1 MTIDGADTY
10 MTKEVSNKLNN
21 QDVISRFDKRAL
33 DAMKDVNGKS
43 TAYQSSNPNRNSENT
58 WLVLK
63 KGQPVTVTYHNLEG
77 VTYNGNPVDH
87 VVYKYELESS
97 SDGTDEAM
105 AQIMRDPTETIWVG
119 SNSTNPDNHLRVKMT
134 IGFYDSRGNKI
145 DTSDNRAVLSL
156 SSLNHYTT
164 VPYISNNGKQEKII
178 MNHLEKVNI
187 GNNEFVPIPGSSV
200 TLNEN
205 GWVYSVNSNQRISE
219 GSKFDADDM
228 YGYVN
233 KQTGETFY
241 TTDPDITNNKY
252 ILTHGGAQNWIKA
265 SKTVGWDDVPA
276 ANDGRWPVNKY
287 YGAGAMKLTGDYIE
301 FDVSGNTPDFNTSYW
316 FNINSSI
323 AVPQD
328 PGSTPEQPERPT
340 KTVEYNNLT
349 VSKTGSVKLPTA
361 PKPEFDHQRP
371 GDKPKSPDTPSVE
384 WHLAKVVKVT
394 NQTVPNN
401 PNVPNIPGKPD
412 KPSVPNKS
420 VKVMKTNH
428 AVVSKQGTNKNQLP
442 QTGEG
447 NNSQQK
453 ILGSILLVIASL
465 LGLTELG
472 LRDRKKE

>member
-1 MTIDGADTY
+1 MDLKGD
-10 MTKEVSNKLNN
+10 
-21 QDVISRFDKRAL
+21 
-33 DAMKDVNGKS
+33 S
-43 TAYQSSNPNRNSENT
+43 T
-58 WLVLK
+58 
-63 KGQPVTVTYHNLEG
+63 HFLE
-77 VTYNGNPVDH
+77 TC
-87 VVYKYELESS
+87 
-97 SDGTDEAM
+97 T
-105 AQIMRDPTETIWVG
+105 
-119 SNSTNPDNHLRVKMT
+119 
-134 IGFYDSRGNKI
+134 
-145 DTSDNRAVLSL
+145 
-156 SSLNHYTT
+156 
-164 VPYISNNGKQEKII
+164 
-178 MNHLEKVNI
+178 I

-200 TLNEN
+200 TLNDN

-287 YGAGAMKLTGDYIE
+287 YGAGTMKLTGDYIE

-328 PGSTPEQPERPT
+328 PGSAPEQPERPT

-349 VSKTGSVKLPTA
+349 VSKTESVKLPTA

-371 GDKPKSPDTPSVE
+371 GDKPKSPDTPNVE

-401 PNVPNIPGKPD
+401 PNVPDKPSVPNIPGKPNR
-412 KPSVPNKS
+412 PSVPNKS

-428 AVVSKQGTNKNQLP
+428 AVVSKQGTNKDQLP
-442 QTGEG
+442 QTGEE

-453 ILGSILLVIASL
+453 ILGSILPVIASL

-472 LRDRKKE
+472 SRNRKKE